1 MEIRSF
7 DGTAEELSEFVVSTW
22 KASYTGAV
30 AVPNWTAEYFR
41 WQLQM
46 DSVDNR
52 QHLVAAYD
60 DSKLAG
66 VVLYFPRR
74 FELDGQ
80 NIAGAHASWFSVHA
94 DYRRQGIGA
103 LLKSA
108 AMDRSREQELQFHV
122 GYVFHGSKKTIG
134 PRFWL
139 NEKKNLENT
148 GQSLG
153 PNLGFWARALDARR
167 VARWSV
173 DATER
178 LLARIGRPFVPA
190 PTVKLNAN
198 AVVRPFQEADL
209 SQCVELANDATRHC
223 DLRLLWNSTTLKRQ
237 LEGFGKCLVSVQND
251 SVRGFTAYH
260 SLVFSGQCDERVGVI
275 DMVCVS
281 RMDRSSAAAL
291 LDSVLTD
298 LQRVGA
304 IVALKL
310 RCGDY
315 PSFLFRRWGWFPV
328 AAHSRTLFSWTG
340 KRLDHS
346 PIRRSHLLWR

>member
-1 MEIRSF
+1 MS
-7 DGTAEELSEFVVSTW
+7 GTFFTV
-22 KASYTGAV
+22 
-30 AVPNWTAEYFR
+30 
-41 WQLQM
+41 Q
-46 DSVDNR
+46 
-52 QHLVAAYD
+52 
-60 DSKLAG
+60 
-66 VVLYFPRR
+66 
-74 FELDGQ
+74 
-80 NIAGAHASWFSVHA
+80 
-94 DYRRQGIGA
+94 
-103 LLKSA
+103 
-108 AMDRSREQELQFHV
+108 
-122 GYVFHGSKKTIG
+122 KKTIG

>member
-122 GYVFHGSKKTIG
+122 GYVFHGSKKNNRSAI
-134 PRFWL
+134 
-139 NEKKNLENT
+139 
-148 GQSLG
+148 
-153 PNLGFWARALDARR
+153 
-167 VARWSV
+167 
-173 DATER
+173 
-178 LLARIGRPFVPA
+178 LA
-190 PTVKLNAN
+190 
-198 AVVRPFQEADL
+198 E
-209 SQCVELANDATRHC
+209 
-223 DLRLLWNSTTLKRQ
+223 
-237 LEGFGKCLVSVQND
+237 
-251 SVRGFTAYH
+251 
-260 SLVFSGQCDERVGVI
+260 
-275 DMVCVS
+275 
-281 RMDRSSAAAL
+281 
-291 LDSVLTD
+291 
-298 LQRVGA
+298 
-304 IVALKL
+304 
-310 RCGDY
+310 
-315 PSFLFRRWGWFPV
+315 
-328 AAHSRTLFSWTG
+328 
-340 KRLDHS
+340 
-346 PIRRSHLLWR
+346 